1 MTQVP
6 ALFLPKGSNG
16 KKTTVKK
23 APLKSQKK
31 QKPIKLAAL
40 LGGINGYKKDTKKS
54 RRSQ

>member
-23 APLKSQKK
+23 TPIVTQQK
-31 QKPIKLAAL
+31 QKTVKLAAL
-40 LGGINGYKKDTKKS
+40 LRGNNGNKKNTKKF
-54 RRSQ
+54 R